1 MLKSLTVINGHRLQ
15 RNRFR
20 GIMDYKENIL
30 GLIGHTPIVRL
41 SKLTKGID
49 ALVLAKMESL
59 NPGGSVKDRIGI
71 SMIDAAEHDGR
82 LKPGGT
88 VVEATSG
95 NTGIGVAL
103 VCAVRGYKAVFVMT
117 DKCSVEKVRY
127 LKALGA
133 DVVVVPVAAKPDSPD
148 HYVNTARR
156 IAHET
161 PNSLFVFQYGNPA
174 NPEAHYRTTGPEL
187 WEQSEGRI
195 THFVA
200 GIGTGGTISGTG
212 RYLKEKNSK
221 IRVIGADP
229 YGSVFKTYKETGKLM
244 EATPYLVEGIGQE
257 IIPENVHFKYID
269 EIINVTDRDS
279 FQMARR
285 LGREEGIFCGG
296 STGTNAVAALQVAR
310 DLSKDDVVVFL
321 VADTGER
328 YLSKFL
334 SDEWMKEK
342 RMLGVEKMT
351 VGLINQLKDDD
362 VTPHIVS
369 VSPSHKVGD
378 ALQMMR
384 TYGLSQLPV
393 LEEGKS
399 VGSVREGRLMAKLLD
414 DRELLQSLVSEVM
427 DRAFPV
433 VNEDVGVEAAVKYL
447 KSSPALLVEEYG
459 RIVGVLTRH
468 DVLDVQG

>member
-1 MLKSLTVINGHRLQ
+1 MNYS
-15 RNRFR
+15 
-20 GIMDYKENIL
+20 ENIL
-30 GLIGHTPIVRL
+30 GLIGRTPLVRL
-41 SKLTKGID
+41 NKLTKGIR
-49 ALVLAKMESL
+49 ATVLAKMESL
-59 NPGGSVKDRIGI
+59 NPGGSVKDRIGV
-71 SMIDAAEHDGR
+71 SMIDAAERDGR

-117 DKCSVEKVRY
+117 DKCAVEKVRY

-161 PNSLFVFQYGNPA
+161 PNSLFVFQYGNTA

-187 WEQSEGRI
+187 WEQTQGSI

-200 GIGTGGTISGTG
+200 GVGTGGTISGTG
-212 RYLKEKNSK
+212 RYLKEKNPK

-244 EATPYLVEGIGQE
+244 QATPYLVEGIGQE

-269 EIINVTDRDS
+269 EILNITDRDS

-296 STGTNAVAALQVAR
+296 STGTNVVAALQVAR
-310 DLSKDDVVVFL
+310 DLGEDAVVVFV

-328 YLSKFL
+328 YLSKFH

-351 VGLINQLKDDD
+351 VGLINQLKSDDT
-362 VTPHIVS
+362 TPHLVS
-369 VSPSHKVGD
+369 VGPAHKVSD
-378 ALQMMR
+378 ALQMMK
-384 TYGLSQLPV
+384 TYSISQLPV

-399 VGSVREGRLMAKLLD
+399 VGSLREGRIMAKLLD
-414 DRELLQSLVSEVM
+414 NRELMDAPVSEVM
-427 DRAFPV
+427 DRALPV
-433 VNEDVGVEAAVKYL
+433 VNEDIGLRTAVKYL

-459 RIVGVLTRH
+459 RIVGIVTRQ
-468 DVLDVQG
+468 DVVDVQG

>member
-1 MLKSLTVINGHRLQ
+1 MNYS
-15 RNRFR
+15 
-20 GIMDYKENIL
+20 ENIL
-30 GLIGHTPIVRL
+30 GLIGRTPLVRL
-41 SKLTKGID
+41 NKLTKGIR
-49 ALVLAKMESL
+49 ATVLAKMESL
-59 NPGGSVKDRIGI
+59 NPGGSVKDRIGV
-71 SMIDAAEHDGR
+71 SMLDAAERDGR

-117 DKCSVEKVRY
+117 DKCAVEKVRY

-161 PNSLFVFQYGNPA
+161 PNSLFVFQYGNTA

-187 WEQSEGRI
+187 WEQTQGSI

-200 GIGTGGTISGTG
+200 GVGTGGTISGTG
-212 RYLKEKNSK
+212 RYLKEKNPK

-244 EATPYLVEGIGQE
+244 QATPYLVEGIGQE

-296 STGTNAVAALQVAR
+296 STGTNVVAALQVAR
-310 DLSKDDVVVFL
+310 DLGEDAVVVFV

-328 YLSKFL
+328 YLSKFH

-351 VGLINQLKDDD
+351 VGLINQLKSDDT
-362 VTPHIVS
+362 TPHLVS
-369 VSPSHKVGD
+369 VGPTHKVSD
-378 ALQMMR
+378 ALQMMK
-384 TYGLSQLPV
+384 TYSISQLPV

-399 VGSVREGRLMAKLLD
+399 VGSLREGRIMAKLLD
-414 DRELLQSLVSEVM
+414 NRELMEAPVSEVM
-427 DRAFPV
+427 DRALPV
-433 VNEDVGVEAAVKYL
+433 VNEDIGLRTAVKYL

-459 RIVGVLTRH
+459 RIVGIVTRQ
-468 DVLDVQG
+468 DVVDVQG

>member
-1 MLKSLTVINGHRLQ
+1 
-15 RNRFR
+15 
-20 GIMDYKENIL
+20 MDYKENIL

-41 SKLTKGID
+41 NKLAKGID
-49 ALVLAKMESL
+49 ALVLAKIESL
-59 NPGGSVKDRIGI
+59 NPGGSVKDRIGV
-71 SMIDAAEHDGR
+71 SMIDAAERDGR

-103 VCAVRGYKAVFVMT
+103 VCAVRGYRAVFVMT

-187 WEQSEGRI
+187 WEQTQGRI

-212 RYLKEKNSK
+212 RFLKEKNQK

-269 EIINVTDRDS
+269 EIINVTDKDS

-351 VGLINQLKDDD
+351 VGLINQLKADD

-369 VSPSHKVGD
+369 VGANHRVSD
-378 ALQMMR
+378 ALQMMK

-393 LEEGKS
+393 LEDGRS

-414 DRELLQSLVSEVM
+414 NRELLQAPVSEVM

-459 RIVGVLTRH
+459 RIVGIVTRQ
-468 DVLDVQG
+468 DVLDVQQ